1 MNRILPR
8 IGAAIVSVTIFLFA
22 VCLIAD
28 FPFGSYLVCMFLPIG
43 YIMMTAGVQNES
55 SQENRVAAN
64 IGLIFSA
71 VYAVLILLVYYAQ
84 TTSVRLEN
92 LNEQAAGILN
102 YQRGGLLFNYDLL
115 GYGMMA
121 LSTFFTGL
129 SFKAGSKAN
138 KWLKTLM
145 MLHGVFFLSCFFHRV
160 QCGPKGAGKLGQR
173 RIQDFCTQFLFHCPA
188 DSPVVGNTAAHAYL
202 FFNTHAAHQAG
213 SPACDRPADSFDKR
227 RNLRPGSEL

>member
-8 IGAAIVSVTIFLFA
+8 IGAVIVSVTIFLFA

-71 VYAVLILLVYYAQ
+71 IYAVLILLVYYAQ

-129 SFKAGSKAN
+129 SFKAGSKAD

-145 MLHGVFFLSCFFHRV
+145 MLHGVFFLSCFFMPMT
-160 QCGPKGAGKLGQR
+160 GMFTNMSNGEAGQGGTVALLVWCVYFFPIGV
-173 RIQDFCTQFLFHCPA
+173 L
-188 DSPVVGNTAAHAYL
+188 AYRH
-202 FFNTHAAHQAG
+202 F
-213 SPACDRPADSFDKR
+213 KK
-227 RNLRPGSEL
+227 